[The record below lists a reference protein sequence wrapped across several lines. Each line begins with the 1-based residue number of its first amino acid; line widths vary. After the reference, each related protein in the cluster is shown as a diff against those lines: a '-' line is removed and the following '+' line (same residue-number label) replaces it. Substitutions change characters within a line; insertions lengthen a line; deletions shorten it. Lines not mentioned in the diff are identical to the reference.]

1 MIGSNKFGWL
11 KHPGYN
17 YEDDVGQQTQQTQ
30 TVQKAD
36 PWGGV
41 QPYLL
46 KGYQNLNTLY
56 DQPGPFAFPGQ
67 TTAGPDP
74 LRQQAQQFDITYAN
88 QGAVN
93 DVNKIGGA
101 YDTLLNAPNVN
112 NNPYLQQAVQG
123 AIRPMVDQFSESV
136 LPGIRSGA
144 MQTGQYGGSRQG
156 IAEGIAAG
164 KLSRNIGDVSSQMYG
179 NAYQQGMDS
188 LSKAM
193 LFGPQMLQLG
203 QYPSQILR
211 GVAQERETAGQA
223 NINDQKRLFDYYQ
236 NLPNKKLS
244 DYLTQLQGAG
254 YGSKT
259 STETAPASSYEG
271 NSTLGTIGGAL
282 TLGSLGTGLYNQWNN
297 PKNATSAIDFSKW
310 FS

>member
-1 MIGSNKFGWL
+1 MIQKYIKNWFKFL
-11 KHPGYN
+11 MPHIN
-17 YEDDVGQQTQQTQ
+17 DDNGGGQTQQTQ

-46 KGYQNLNTLY
+46 KGYNNLNTLY
-56 DQPGPFAFPGQ
+56 DQPGPYAYPGQ

-74 LRQQAQQFDITYAN
+74 LRQQAQQYDINYAQ

-93 DVNKIGGA
+93 DIGKIGGA

-112 NNPYLQQAVQG
+112 NNPYLNQAVQG
-123 AIRPMVDQFSESV
+123 AIRPMVDNFSESV

-211 GVAQERETAGQA
+211 GVAQERETTDQA
-223 NINDQKRLFDYYQ
+223 NINDQRRLFDYYQ

-254 YGSKT
+254 YGSST
-259 STETAPASSYEG
+259 STGTSQVPSYGG
-271 NSTLGTIGGAL
+271 NNTLGTIGGAL
-282 TLGSLGTGLYNQWNN
+282 TLGKLGTDLY
-297 PKNATSAIDFSKW
+297 KDW
-310 FS
+310 FA

>member
-1 MIGSNKFGWL
+1 MIGSNKVGWL

-46 KGYQNLNTLY
+46 KGYNNLNTLY
-56 DQPGPFAFPGQ
+56 DQPGPYAYPGQ

-74 LRQQAQQFDITYAN
+74 LRQQAQQFDINYAT
-88 QGAVN
+88 QGAPN
-93 DVNKIGGA
+93 DVAKIGAG
-101 YDTLLNAPNVN
+101 YDQLLNAPNVN

-123 AIRPMVDQFSESV
+123 AVNPMIDNFNESI

-156 IAEGIAAG
+156 VAEGIAAG
-164 KLSRNIGDVSSQMYG
+164 KLTRNIGDISSQMYSG
-179 NAYQQGMDS
+179 AYQNGMDS
-188 LSKAM
+188 LSRAIA
-193 LFGPQMLQLG
+193 LGPQALQLG
-203 QYPSQILR
+203 QFPSQILQ
-211 GVAQERETAGQA
+211 GVAGQRELADQ
-223 NINDQKRLFDYYQ
+223 NQINDQKRLFDYYQ

-244 DYLTQLQGAG
+244 DYLTQLNGAG
-254 YGSKT
+254 FGSST
-259 STETAPASSYEG
+259 STGTSQAPSYGG
-271 NSTLGTIGGAL
+271 NNTLGTIGGAL
-282 TLGSLGTGLYNQWNN
+282 TLGKLGTDLY
-297 PKNATSAIDFSKW
+297 KDW
-310 FS
+310 FA